1 MTLRILNGVNDD
13 VQIERRY
20 LRADGSVF
28 WVHEFASLV
37 RGDDQAPSYFYL
49 QLQDVT
55 QRKETEALLA
65 HQAFHDPLTGLVN
78 RTRLTEHI
86 DESLAQ
92 ARPNGRQV
100 GVLFL
105 DVDQF
110 KVINDGLGH
119 AAGDSLL
126 VQLVKRMQTELRD
139 TDTFARFGGDEFV
152 IVCDS
157 ITADRAQRV
166 ADRIIAMT
174 KEPFSVD
181 GHEVF
186 VTVSIGVVI
195 AGDNDDA
202 HILLRK
208 SDVAMYQAK
217 EQGRD
222 RVVVFNDAMQLRA
235 SARLDIES
243 QLGRALDRDELRVV
257 YQPIVDVT
265 NERVVGFEA
274 LVRWEHPD
282 RGWLPP
288 AEFIPVAEET
298 GMILLIGE
306 WVLGEALAQLQRWRH
321 EVPGAS
327 ELSIAVNLSTRQL
340 RDAQFVQVVAETLD
354 RTGID
359 PGAVHLEV
367 TESMVMGDVE
377 LAVRNLVSLRALG
390 VRLSIDDFGTG
401 YSSLGYLQK
410 LPVHLLKIDRSF
422 IDGLGGDDP
431 HAAAIVGAIVALA
444 RDLDLGVIGEGVESA
459 AQLAEL
465 LRLGTAQGQGF
476 LWSTPLRP
484 MDVPDW
490 LREHN
495 EQLV

>member
-1 MTLRILNGVNDD
+1 
-13 VQIERRY
+13 
-20 LRADGSVF
+20 
-28 WVHEFASLV
+28 
-37 RGDDQAPSYFYL
+37 
-49 QLQDVT
+49 
-55 QRKETEALLA
+55 
-65 HQAFHDPLTGLVN
+65 
-78 RTRLTEHI
+78 
-86 DESLAQ
+86 
-92 ARPNGRQV
+92 
-100 GVLFL
+100 
-105 DVDQF
+105 
-110 KVINDGLGH
+110 
-119 AAGDSLL
+119 
-126 VQLVKRMQTELRD
+126 
-139 TDTFARFGGDEFV
+139 
-152 IVCDS
+152 
-157 ITADRAQRV
+157 
-166 ADRIIAMT
+166 
-174 KEPFSVD
+174 
-181 GHEVF
+181 
-186 VTVSIGVVI
+186 
-195 AGDNDDA
+195 
-202 HILLRK
+202 
-208 SDVAMYQAK
+208 
-217 EQGRD
+217 
-222 RVVVFNDAMQLRA
+222 
-235 SARLDIES
+235 
-243 QLGRALDRDELRVV
+243 V

-340 RDAQFVQVVAETLD
+340 RDTQFVQVVAETLD